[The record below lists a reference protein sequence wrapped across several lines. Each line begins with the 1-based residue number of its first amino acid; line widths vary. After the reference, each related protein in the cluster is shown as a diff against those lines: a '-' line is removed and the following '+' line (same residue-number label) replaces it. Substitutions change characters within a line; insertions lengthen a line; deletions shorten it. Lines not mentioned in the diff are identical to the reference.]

1 MMINASDITECNFA
15 KNPWRNQKYEQS
27 NADLYNDEKKTLVGS
42 DSMGSFQQSIGYHQT
57 PWTN

>member
-15 KNPWRNQKYEQS
+15 KNPWRNQTYEQS

-42 DSMGSFQQSIGYHQT
+42 DSMGSFQQSIG
-57 PWTN
+57 N